1 MSYRE
6 QYSTVLQEV
15 YSKKKRKDVEAD
27 EAATTPANSVADSS
41 SFVGH
46 VAIAYFQRQFNA
58 LRVLLVE
65 KR

>member
-1 MSYRE
+1 M
-6 QYSTVLQEV
+6 QVV
-15 YSKKKRKDVEAD
+15 YSEIKRKDVEAD
-27 EAATTPANSVADSS
+27 EAATTPANSVTNSS
-41 SFVGH
+41 SPAGH